1 MANKIKKLQRD
12 FLWGDP
18 KTYLLVWD
26 KVCMSMAKGGLGTR
40 KLTIFNKA
48 LLEKWL
54 WHFGVEENRFWVLG
68 NCLFPQCL

>member
-1 MANKIKKLQRD
+1 
-12 FLWGDP
+12 
-18 KTYLLVWD
+18 
-26 KVCMSMAKGGLGTR
+26 MSMAKGGLGTR